1 MITLHRTLLGFFV
14 FVLAGGAFIIGV
26 LGQRGRLL
34 SADITQ
40 NSLLPADSTY
50 NAPVLSLRYFPVDGS
65 GQYIDNSIA
74 GGWAISL
81 ADMRARVDTTLA
93 ATLEA
98 RTNATRYHGYKDP
111 AAVPSITYQ
120 THEDKEFLVPIPVST
135 AFPKTGDKFKMFSD
149 ATIGV
154 SDICNYVDNQG
165 VKEVWIWMYH
175 TANMSPIESNMA
187 PKLGGIFGD
196 YFYGYADISNSSRVD
211 DLPRCNHT
219 YTVYEYNYW
228 RALSENLENHGHQ
241 IEAVLRNMDYTLFW
255 FKWVSPYGQASP
267 TVNRCGWTHSPPNTT
282 AQYDWAN
289 TTQVLSDCEDWNPQ
303 RTGTVKTVDC
313 TTWGGSGCANANTG
327 FKVWWMQNIPG
338 KGNGLTYN
346 GEALR
351 NWWDFFGDFDAALAK
366 GNNLVVD
373 VTSPTVSLTSPS
385 TGVTVFGITSISA
398 RATDTHGVARTEFYA
413 DGALLGSVVT
423 SYYSYDYSVNWDTT
437 VFAHNSQHTLVA
449 KAYDAAGNVGSS
461 SPITVSVSDTSPP
474 SVSLTNP
481 LDGDTVSGTVALGAL
496 ASDNDVVVRTEFYAD
511 GMLLGSATSTPYSVN
526 WDTTVFAHNS
536 QHTLVA
542 KAYDAAGNVT
552 SSQPITVTVKDIV
565 PPTVAIS
572 SPQNGVILKQN
583 ATVTVSAVAT
593 DLSGVSAVEFF
604 VNGNLLCRVS
614 VSPYSCVW
622 EVPRASGHV
631 TYTIWAKAYD
641 VAGNITA
648 ATISVIVK

>member
-1 MITLHRTLLGFFV
+1 MFLFWPAERLSLAYWGSAEDYFQLTLPKT
-14 FVLAGGAFIIGV
+14 
-26 LGQRGRLL
+26 
-34 SADITQ
+34 ADI
-40 NSLLPADSTY
+40 
-50 NAPVLSLRYFPVDGS
+50 
-65 GQYIDNSIA
+65 
-74 GGWAISL
+74 
-81 ADMRARVDTTLA
+81 RARVDTTLA

-187 PKLGGIFGD
+187 PKLAGIFGD

-449 KAYDAAGNVGSS
+449 KAYDAAGNV
-461 SPITVSVSDTSPP
+461 
-474 SVSLTNP
+474 
-481 LDGDTVSGTVALGAL
+481 
-496 ASDNDVVVRTEFYAD
+496 
-511 GMLLGSATSTPYSVN
+511 
-526 WDTTVFAHNS
+526 
-536 QHTLVA
+536 
-542 KAYDAAGNVT
+542 T